1 MPLPFAPHA
10 RPVKRVA
17 PIARRRRTFG
27 AACYA
32 ADAVPSLLASLARPE
47 RRIPAA
53 YGLAHAVVDT
63 TTVSVVYA
71 SIGVH
76 ALPVPAA
83 FRLVIAYDV
92 LAFASQALIGVV
104 ADRLRAPRAFA
115 VAGLVIA
122 ALSLAAMPFDA
133 TSAMLLAGLGN
144 AIFHVGGGS
153 LALAIEPGRAGAA
166 GVFVGPG
173 ALGLALGLAIGQREG
188 AFPFAP
194 IAIAIAAALV
204 VIAIV
209 RVPREPYAALPDGP
223 APRGAAAIA
232 GLLLFSIAVRAFV
245 GFVAPRDTPR
255 SAALA
260 IGLALAAFGGKTL
273 GGLVADR
280 LGWIATGV
288 GALALSAPVIVLGAA
303 HPAALVAG
311 MALFQMTMPVTLA
324 GLALLWPRRPAL
336 VFGVA
341 CVALVAGA
349 LAAFSPAIVEGAS
362 RAVVLALVALSA
374 VALHA
379 GLRRLGDRAPSAVVA
394 GRVADA
400 E

>member
-1 MPLPFAPHA
+1 
-10 RPVKRVA
+10 V
-17 PIARRRRTFG
+17 T
-27 AACYA
+27 
-32 ADAVPSLLASLARPE
+32 SLLASLARPE

-53 YGLAHAVVDT
+53 YGLVHAVVDA
-63 TTVSVVYA
+63 TTVSVVFA

-76 ALPVPAA
+76 SLTVAEA

-92 LAFASQALIGVV
+92 IAFASQALIGLV

-115 VAGLVIA
+115 VAGVVLAAA
-122 ALSLAAMPFDA
+122 ALATMRLDA
-133 TSAMLLAGLGN
+133 TAAMLLAGVGN
-144 AIFHVGGGS
+144 AVFHVGGGS

-173 ALGLALGLAIGQREG
+173 ALGLALGLAVGRRGG

-194 IAIAIAAALV
+194 FVAAIAGALV
-204 VIAIV
+204 ILAIV
-209 RVPREPYAALPDGP
+209 RVPARPYAALPRSA
-223 APRGAAAIA
+223 APRGAIA
-232 GLLLFSIAVRAFV
+232 VAVLLLFSIAVRAFV
-245 GFVAPRDTPR
+245 GFVAAHDTPK
-255 SAALA
+255 SAALTV
-260 IGLALAAFGGKTL
+260 GLALAAFGGKAV

-288 GALALSAPVIVLGAA
+288 GALVLSAPVLVLGAA
-303 HPAALVAG
+303 HPAAVVAG

-349 LAAFSPAIVEGAS
+349 LAAFSPAIVQATS
-362 RAVVLALVALSA
+362 RPLVLALIALSA
-374 VALHA
+374 ATLYV
-379 GLRRLGDRAPSAVVA
+379 GLRRLGDRAPAA
-394 GRVADA
+394 GVEGRTADA
-400 E
+400 R